1 MEFSEAN
8 PESLI
13 FTTPMLEASTVAL
26 TVRNTDGRS
35 SDAVDFTI
43 LPPPP
48 YFIRGDANIDEAVDI
63 SDAVKVVRY
72 LFSGVTIDC
81 LDAADSNDDEEINI
95 TDAVYLLEY
104 LYRGGAAPASPF
116 PQRGSDPGEEGALGC
131 EDGLD
136 PFGG

>member
-1 MEFSEAN
+1 MLAN
-8 PESLI
+8 PRAAW
-13 FTTPMLEASTVAL
+13 FTFPAMADLTIPNRPAL
-26 TVRNTDGRS
+26 AGALKKAMRQHRVG
-35 SDAVDFTI
+35 
-43 LPPPP
+43 
-48 YFIRGDANIDEAVDI
+48 
-63 SDAVKVVRY
+63 
-72 LFSGVTIDC
+72 C
-81 LDAADSNDDEEINI
+81 LDAADPNDDEEINI